1 MIMND
6 DYVLTLACV
15 KATFWWFMVL
25 RVALFTT
32 CVFVGR
38 LVYYKS
44 TKQILVDWYIN
55 IISIYTGFHYTL
67 NLNP

>member
-25 RVALFTT
+25 RVALFTI

-44 TKQILVDWYIN
+44 TKQV
-55 IISIYTGFHYTL
+55 
-67 NLNP
+67 